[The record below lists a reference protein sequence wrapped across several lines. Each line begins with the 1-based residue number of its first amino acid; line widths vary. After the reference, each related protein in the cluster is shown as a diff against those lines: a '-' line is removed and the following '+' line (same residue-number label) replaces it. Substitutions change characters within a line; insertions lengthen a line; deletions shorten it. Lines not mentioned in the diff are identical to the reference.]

1 MEQIQNEAQ
10 ADAEIEYPRLLA
22 RLQSNFIDSLLIV
35 AVMFAF
41 AGVVGNNE
49 TIPGW
54 VKGVTF
60 FSFWLLYDPILTAL
74 GGTLGNYMM
83 GVRVRRVEDYTRKIS
98 FGNALIRFVVKVLF
112 GWWSFIAI
120 HFNKERRALHD
131 LAAGTIVL
139 GRDQTKN

>member
-74 GGTLGNYMM
+74 GGTLG
-83 GVRVRRVEDYTRKIS
+83 RVEDYTRKIS